1 MTNKDKFTDGKNEK
15 LKGDLDKNNNNSEL
29 EETTTNKNVS
39 IKFTTQKCEILQNP
53 LFNKHNLIQKFKTYF
68 IKSLILLLNILYKNI
83 SNKNEDFL
91 QPIDAKEYE
100 KINKEKNNEFL
111 RMTVKELMEKDVSE
125 KRPYNINKDFNKT
138 QILKFNIEYQ
148 LKEEGNE
155 IKNILNTTIK
165 DMLHNY
171 NNSSSK
177 YSKEFSLE
185 IDLQKIKN
193 KMLKQEH
200 ISLNDIDQYIQNM
213 RTIAK
218 DFAALNENRS

>member
-1 MTNKDKFTDGKNEK
+1 
-15 LKGDLDKNNNNSEL
+15 
-29 EETTTNKNVS
+29 
-39 IKFTTQKCEILQNP
+39 
-53 LFNKHNLIQKFKTYF
+53 
-68 IKSLILLLNILYKNI
+68 
-83 SNKNEDFL
+83 
-91 QPIDAKEYE
+91 
-100 KINKEKNNEFL
+100 
-111 RMTVKELMEKDVSE
+111 MTVKELMEKDVSE
-125 KRPYNINKDFNKT
+125 KRPHNINKDFNKT

-171 NNSSSK
+171 NNSSYK